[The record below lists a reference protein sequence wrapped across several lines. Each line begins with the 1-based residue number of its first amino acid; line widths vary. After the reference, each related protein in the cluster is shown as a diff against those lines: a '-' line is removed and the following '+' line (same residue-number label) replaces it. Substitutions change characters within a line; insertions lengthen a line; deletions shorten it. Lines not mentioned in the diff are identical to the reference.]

1 MKKRGSDT
9 IVYGSKIENEKRNGG
24 RQMATEVVLQQSH
37 LILDKDNDLRCRINK
52 RAQIIFGSNNS
63 PEKQAYIDVEFA
75 KRQSKRQGKETSLE
89 QDANDHM
96 YAAILNNPEFASI
109 LMSLLAQHGVSPTES
124 DTPTILL
131 NILKNNPDF
140 LPQFLATAT
149 APPESQPVKTEPTE
163 VQQDVFPVDVEG
175 GVEGGQLI
183 MSSQGVPFENPP
195 MDQHTYASSPIQ
207 VHASTL
213 RPAPIP
219 PLGVKAEVQSV
230 LAPPQPSVPLPSTI
244 NSPIP
249 SATALLPPTTSSSN
263 VQQASVDR
271 VRVFGF
277 PPMMSRPR

>member
-1 MKKRGSDT
+1 MP
-9 IVYGSKIENEKRNGG
+9 
-24 RQMATEVVLQQSH
+24 TEVVLQQGH
-37 LILDKDNDLRCRINK
+37 LILDKDNDLRCRVNK

-63 PEKQAYIDVEFA
+63 PQKQAYIDTEFA
-75 KRQSKRQGKETSLE
+75 RRQSKRQGKEPSPE
-89 QDANDHM
+89 HDANDNM

-140 LPQFLATAT
+140 LPGFLATATT

-163 VQQDVFPVDVEG
+163 VQQDVCLL
-175 GVEGGQLI
+175 GVEGSVERGGLVMSGQR
-183 MSSQGVPFENPP
+183 VPFENPP
-195 MDQHTYASSPIQ
+195 MDPHTYASSPVQIL
-207 VHASTL
+207 ANTL

-230 LAPPQPSVPLPSTI
+230 LAPPQLSVPLPSTI

-249 SATALLPPTTSSSN
+249 TATAFLPPTTSSSN
-263 VQQASVDR
+263 MQQTSVDR

-277 PPMMSRPR
+277 PPMSQPR